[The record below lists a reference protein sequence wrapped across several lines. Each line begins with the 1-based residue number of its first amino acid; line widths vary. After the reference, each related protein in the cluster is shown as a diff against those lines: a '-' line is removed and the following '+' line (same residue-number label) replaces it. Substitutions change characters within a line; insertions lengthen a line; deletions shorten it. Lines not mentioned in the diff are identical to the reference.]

1 MIIWQSSDMLAP
13 WVMYFVISEVGDV
26 LNQEKL
32 TLQSNT
38 ALLAMEG
45 GKKNLV
51 TVFNSCNR
59 ESHPSE

>member
-38 ALLAMEG
+38 ALLAKEG
-45 GKKNLV
+45 GEKK
-51 TVFNSCNR
+51 S
-59 ESHPSE
+59 SHRF